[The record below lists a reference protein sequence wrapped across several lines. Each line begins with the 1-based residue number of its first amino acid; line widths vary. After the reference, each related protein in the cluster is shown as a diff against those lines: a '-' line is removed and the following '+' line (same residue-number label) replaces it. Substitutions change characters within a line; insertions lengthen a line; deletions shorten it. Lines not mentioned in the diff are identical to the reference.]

1 MKLLLIDDEEQAEII
16 EAAKDMG
23 IEVLHDKDR
32 SVDASLLLL
41 KQQYWQIDGVIL
53 DARLDPAE
61 KFQKLNRCLNYISEL
76 NGMFHWWK
84 PTCVWTGHPRDVKD
98 NLDTEVPLFSKHE
111 GDEPVLK
118 YLKGIIQDLP
128 AYQVKQKY
136 REDLDACREAKLDDA
151 TSPSAGPKR
160 SNADPDACRKVKL
173 DDDTLGHIEE
183 ILRNL
188 HGNSAPLEEDYPKH
202 LRTALEWMFRK
213 AICLCLVH
221 DTCLRGSKV
230 NIENS
235 RRFMSGELVHMGER
249 SIHCSKPHF
258 PPMVRHHV
266 EHILKATNPYSHTD
280 DPAQKADPLHVRE
293 FAQEVSSPNLL
304 YSLTF
309 QLLDVLRWFKKYADA
324 HSNLEENKKLWV
336 DTSPIAFQEEVEG
349 TIIKQDENDFAFL
362 KWKPG
367 EKNAHITSE
376 LVRNHDLKDGSRI
389 AACLINEE
397 HKGKPSWKVTS
408 IIRIIS

>member
-1 MKLLLIDDEEQAEII
+1 M
-16 EAAKDMG
+16 
-23 IEVLHDKDR
+23 
-32 SVDASLLLL
+32 
-41 KQQYWQIDGVIL
+41 
-53 DARLDPAE
+53 
-61 KFQKLNRCLNYISEL
+61 
-76 NGMFHWWK
+76 
-84 PTCVWTGHPRDVKD
+84 
-98 NLDTEVPLFSKHE
+98 
-111 GDEPVLK
+111 
-118 YLKGIIQDLP
+118 
-128 AYQVKQKY
+128 
-136 REDLDACREAKLDDA
+136 
-151 TSPSAGPKR
+151 
-160 SNADPDACRKVKL
+160 
-173 DDDTLGHIEE
+173 
-183 ILRNL
+183 
-188 HGNSAPLEEDYPKH
+188 
-202 LRTALEWMFRK
+202 
-213 AICLCLVH
+213 

-336 DTSPIAFQEEVEG
+336 DTSPVPIAFQEEVEG